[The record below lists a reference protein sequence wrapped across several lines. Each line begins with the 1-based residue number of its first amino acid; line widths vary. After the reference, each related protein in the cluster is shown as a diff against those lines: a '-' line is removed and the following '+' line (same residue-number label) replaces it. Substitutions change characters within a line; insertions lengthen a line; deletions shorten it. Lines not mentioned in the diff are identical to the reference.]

1 MTERARATERCAMTP
16 TRFRWFFAAVALATM
31 AIVLWSLPA
40 GAEWPP
46 RDAFWRC
53 DEYRPGRDWR
63 RWANRNCHDWRR
75 HHVRR
80 SAWRPQHV
88 HVPRGDALC
97 QPIVPATGEQAQ
109 SEDNAYESA
118 VTAWRGEVRFLY
130 GERYSDIAK
139 ARSLDRVCAPS
150 SVPDSARDKALAPL
164 FRCRITARP
173 CRVEARSVKDDD

>member
-1 MTERARATERCAMTP
+1 MTRLSILSLTALM
-16 TRFRWFFAAVALATM
+16 AAIL
-31 AIVLWSLPA
+31 SLISPA

-53 DEYRPGRDWR
+53 DEYRPGSDWR

-75 HHVRR
+75 HHARR
-80 SAWRPQHV
+80 WRTQY
-88 HVPRGDALC
+88 VPVTRGDALC
-97 QPIVPATGEQAQ
+97 QPVVPATGEQAQ

-139 ARSLDRVCAPS
+139 ARYLDRACAPS

-164 FRCRITARP
+164 YRCRIMARP
-173 CRVEARSVKDDD
+173 CRVEARRVGKDDD

>member
-1 MTERARATERCAMTP
+1 MTHTS
-16 TRFRWFFAAVALATM
+16 FRWLFAAVALAAMTW
-31 AIVLWSLPA
+31 VLLTTA
-40 GAEWPP
+40 GAEWPE
-46 RDAFWRC
+46 RDAFYRC
-53 DEYRPGRDWR
+53 DSYRDSRDWR
-63 RWANRNCHDWRR
+63 RWANRNCDDWRR
-75 HHVRR
+75 QHARH
-80 SAWRPQHV
+80 WRPRYV
-88 HVPRGDALC
+88 HIPRGDALC
-97 QPIVPATGEQAQ
+97 QPVVPASGEQAQ

-139 ARSLDRVCAPS
+139 ARRLDRVCAPS